1 MGAEGQESMERDLIC
16 AKDCVP
22 FESEMMVKGGGGG
35 ERERETSH
43 SSSSLPP
50 LGFP

>member
-16 AKDCVP
+16 AEDCVP
-22 FESEMMVKGGGGG
+22 FESEMMVKGGGE
-35 ERERETSH
+35 EREGETSH

>member
-22 FESEMMVKGGGGG
+22 FESEMMVKGGGG

-43 SSSSLPP
+43 SSSTLPP

>member
-22 FESEMMVKGGGGG
+22 FESEMMVKGG

-43 SSSSLPP
+43 SSSTLPP

>member
-22 FESEMMVKGGGGG
+22 FESEMMVKGGGGK
-35 ERERETSH
+35 RERETSH

>member
-35 ERERETSH
+35 ERERERQAIVPPA
-43 SSSSLPP
+43 SL
-50 LGFP
+50 L

>member
-22 FESEMMVKGGGGG
+22 FESEMMVKVG
-35 ERERETSH
+35 EKRQAIVPPA
-43 SSSSLPP
+43 SL
-50 LGFP
+50 L

>member
-22 FESEMMVKGGGGG
+22 FESEMMVKGGGG
-35 ERERETSH
+35 REREQAIVPPA
-43 SSSSLPP
+43 SL
-50 LGFP
+50 L

>member
-22 FESEMMVKGGGGG
+22 FESEMMVKGGGGRG
-35 ERERETSH
+35 RERQAIVPPP
-43 SSSSLPP
+43 SL
-50 LGFP
+50 L

>member
-22 FESEMMVKGGGGG
+22 FESEMMVKGGGG
-35 ERERETSH
+35 RERETNH

>member
-22 FESEMMVKGGGGG
+22 FESEMMEKGGGGEG
-35 ERERETSH
+35 ERNK
-43 SSSSLPP
+43 P
-50 LGFP
+50 

>member
-22 FESEMMVKGGGGG
+22 FESEMMVKGGGGRG
-35 ERERETSH
+35 RGRERQAIVPPA
-43 SSSSLPP
+43 SL
-50 LGFP
+50 L

>member
-22 FESEMMVKGGGGG
+22 FESEMMVGGGGG
-35 ERERETSH
+35 EVERDK
-43 SSSSLPP
+43 P
-50 LGFP
+50 